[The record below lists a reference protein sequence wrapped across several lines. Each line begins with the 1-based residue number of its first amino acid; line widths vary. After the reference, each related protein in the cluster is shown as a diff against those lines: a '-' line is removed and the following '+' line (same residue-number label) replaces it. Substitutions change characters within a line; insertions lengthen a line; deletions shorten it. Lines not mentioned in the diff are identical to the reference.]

1 MEKNTTMGLSTEHSL
16 LKDALTVQLGVDDLF
31 NGSKIKGTSSNTRYN
46 VYIKNQTRQ
55 IWCRIAYNFST
66 KSKRN

>member
-16 LKDALTVQLGVDDLF
+16 LKDALTMQLGADDF
-31 NGSKIKGTSSNTRYN
+31 NSSKTKATNRFPTLEYN

-55 IWCRIAYNFST
+55 IW
-66 KSKRN
+66 

>member
-1 MEKNTTMGLSTEHSL
+1 MEKNTTMDLSIEHSL

-46 VYIKNQTRQ
+46 VYIKNQTCQ
-55 IWCRIAYNFST
+55 IWCRITYTFLQSQ
-66 KSKRN
+66 K

>member
-1 MEKNTTMGLSTEHSL
+1 MGLSTEHSL

-46 VYIKNQTRQ
+46 VYILRIRHVKYGVESLILFYKVKN
-55 IWCRIAYNFST
+55 
-66 KSKRN
+66 K